1 MKKSEVAIGGQY
13 KAKVTDKVVTVEIL
27 AENPNGGRT
36 PRIWPRA
43 KRSVSNR
50 PSASAGPPP
59 RPPRRHVV
67 RDRRPERSRLP
78 PTPSRPTRPNLGKTR
93 CRSKRP
99 RSSTVPSGS
108 LPRRRSRWRAR
119 RWSRPWSRK
128 RTGSRPRVERHRPI
142 RCMRPSLRR
151 SIPRAPSPDSRRSAA
166 ASLPSPRNRKRNPNP
181 SLSAKPRH
189 ALPGFFSVPPVRF
202 PAKWPHRLLATLHRK
217 KNPFRA
223 RPGAGFAWRQ
233 IVINSFT

>member
-27 AENPNGGRT
+27 AENPNGGWDAKNLATGKTVRIKSAQRLRGPAATTATSARGARSSART
-36 PRIWPRA
+36 ARCRQ
-43 KRSVSNR
+43 R
-50 PSASAGPPP
+50 PSTNTAKPGQT
-59 RPPRRHVV
+59 H
-67 RDRRPERSRLP
+67 
-78 PTPSRPTRPNLGKTR
+78 
-93 CRSKRP
+93 CRSKGSILDGAVR
-99 RSSTVPSGS
+99 S
-108 LPRRRSRWRAR
+108 LPRRRSRWPAR

-151 SIPRAPSPDSRRSAA
+151 SIPRAPSPDLRRSAA

-189 ALPGFFSVPPVRF
+189 ALPGFFSVASVHFPVNRRT
-202 PAKWPHRLLATLHRK
+202 PLGGHLTPQKEPIQSPT
-217 KNPFRA
+217 
-223 RPGAGFAWRQ
+223 GTGFAWRHK
-233 IVINSFT
+233 S